1 LIKCGNVEKIK
12 CGNVDMSKDSSKFL
26 SAKKPV
32 LDSRLE
38 EATQSVI
45 DKNFKRLSLDLD
57 ADLHRKL
64 KLLALNKGVSMRD
77 LSIEALE
84 NFLASQ

>member
-1 LIKCGNVEKIK
+1 
-12 CGNVDMSKDSSKFL
+12 MSHDASKFL
-26 SAKKPV
+26 SVKKPI

-38 EATQSVI
+38 GATQSVI
-45 DKNFKRLSLDLD
+45 DKKFKRLSLDLD

-84 NFLASQ
+84 AFLASQ